1 MFGFHALE
9 SQFAIHKIESEFWE
23 EILEKIYKKV
33 ITKHKPCLGL
43 ISNTFKEKVDDKI
56 GSYSEITQFLF
67 KKKIDPEK
75 HDLLVLIDKDKFN
88 AIFQEYLSYEE
99 EDRSD
104 FYHLKK
110 KYEIGLEMLV
120 YPLYN
125 KLNKKA
131 LLMLD
136 YPTERVLMDRICNE
150 LINIF
155 SKTKP

>member
-1 MFGFHALE
+1 MFGFHAFE
-9 SQFAIHKIESEFWE
+9 TQFAIHKIESEFWE
-23 EILEKIYKKV
+23 EILENIYKKV
-33 ITKHKPCLGL
+33 ISKHKPCLGL

-67 KKKIDPEK
+67 KKRIDPEK

-88 AIFQEYLSYEE
+88 AIFQEYLSFEE

-110 KYEIGLEMLV
+110 KYEIGLEILV

-131 LLMLD
+131 LLM
-136 YPTERVLMDRICNE
+136 
-150 LINIF
+150 
-155 SKTKP
+155 